1 MKEFFDKRLKS
12 HFPWALLW
20 VVLALSAIG
29 LLNLYSATY
38 NISQKEV
45 SPLFRSQ
52 LVWFGI
58 GITLSFVILWIDY
71 RILLR
76 LANPFY
82 LFSVVLLVLVL
93 FFGKEV
99 AGNKNWLVLGP
110 VTVQPSEF
118 AKIAFILALARMLAD
133 HPSLQGYGM
142 KDLIR
147 PTLLLLPPLVLIV
160 LGKDIGSSLF
170 LVLTFASLVLFAG
183 VRKRVVLVSLFL
195 ALIGVFGVY
204 QKVLSP
210 TQQSRIQTFFNPEAD
225 PKGRGY
231 HLLQSK
237 IAVGSG
243 RFFGKGYLKGMHNK
257 LLYLP
262 EKHTDFIF
270 PVWAEEWGFLGSI
283 VVLGLYLTILMT
295 GLQLASKA
303 KEPFGIYLA
312 LGVTV
317 LFFWQVAINLGG
329 VLGLMP
335 LTGVTLPLLSYG
347 GSSLVT
353 ILIGIGLLMN
363 ISMRRFMF

>member
-1 MKEFFDKRLKS
+1 MNRVGFNRLKS
-12 HFPWALLW
+12 HFPWTLTWITFTLI
-20 VVLALSAIG
+20 LIG

-38 NISQKEV
+38 SISSKGV
-45 SPLFRSQ
+45 SPLFLSQ
-52 LVWFGI
+52 LIWFAV
-58 GITLSFVILWIDY
+58 GITLGLMTLLIDY

-76 LANPFY
+76 LAYPFY
-82 LFSVVLLVLVL
+82 FTSLLFLIAVL
-93 FFGKEV
+93 FLGKEV
-99 AGNKNWLVLGP
+99 AGNRNWLILGP
-110 VTVQPSEF
+110 LTLQPSEF
-118 AKIAFILALARMLAD
+118 AKIAFIVVLARYLSD
-133 HPSLQGYGM
+133 HPSLLGYHF

-147 PTLLLLPPLVLIV
+147 PFLLFAPPLVLIV
-160 LGKDIGSSLF
+160 LEKDIGSSLF

-183 VRKRVVLVSLFL
+183 VRKKVVIVSLVM
-195 ALIGVFGVY
+195 ALIGVVGAY
-204 QKVLSP
+204 QKVLSHR
-210 TQQSRIQTFFNPEAD
+210 QQARIHAFLHPEED

-231 HLLQSK
+231 HLIQSK

-243 RFFGKGYLKGMHNK
+243 RFLGKGYLKGMHNK

-283 VVLGLYLTILMT
+283 VVLGLYLTLLFL
-295 GLQLASKA
+295 GVQLASRA
-303 KEPFGIYLA
+303 KEEFGVYLA
-312 LGVTV
+312 IGISA
-317 LFFWQVAINLGG
+317 LFFWQIAINLGG

>member
-1 MKEFFDKRLKS
+1 MLFDRRLKS
-12 HFPWALLW
+12 HFHWPLFW
-20 VVLALSAIG
+20 VTLALAGVG
-29 LLNLYSATY
+29 LLNLFSATY
-38 NISQKEV
+38 DITAKEG
-45 SPLFRSQ
+45 SPLFLSQ
-52 LVWFGI
+52 IIWFAIGLV
-58 GITLSFVILWIDY
+58 LCVMVLLVDY

-76 LANPFY
+76 FAYPLY
-82 LFSVVLLVLVL
+82 GVSILLLVAVL

-110 VTVQPSEF
+110 LTLQPSEL
-118 AKIAFILALARMLAD
+118 AKIAFIIAMARCLSEHPAPFRGFGVKGLLFPAAL
-133 HPSLQGYGM
+133 
-142 KDLIR
+142 LI
-147 PTLLLLPPLVLIV
+147 PALVLIV

-183 VRKRVVLVSLFL
+183 VRKGVVLICLLLTLVGG
-195 ALIGVFGVY
+195 IGAY

-210 TQQSRIQTFFNPEAD
+210 RQKARIEAFVHPEAD

-270 PVWAEEWGFLGSI
+270 PVLAEEWGFLGSA
-283 VVLGLYLTILMT
+283 VVLGLYLTLLII
-295 GLQLASKA
+295 GLQMAARA
-303 KEPFGIYLA
+303 KETFGVFIA
-312 LGVTV
+312 LGITA
-317 LFFWQVAINLGG
+317 LFFWQIAINLGG

-353 ILIGIGLLMN
+353 ILMGISLLMN